1 MTEPKAKIVGA
12 DRVAETLHAAGGKL
26 GDLTSAGGKVGELVA
41 AAARAAAPRLTGAL
55 AASTQGFTDGKT
67 TAGVS
72 SDLVYAPVIHNGWSG
87 HNIDSNPYITRA
99 FESTE
104 DQWLKVY
111 RGQVDDIAGTVK
123 GA

>member
-1 MTEPKAKIVGA
+1 MTEKATIVGG
-12 DRVAETLHAAGGKL
+12 DQVASTMKAAAAKL
-26 GDLTSAGGKVGELVA
+26 GDLSSAGGKAAELVA
-41 AAARAAAPRLTGAL
+41 SAARAAAPRLTGAL

-67 TAGVS
+67 TAGVG

-111 RGQVDDIAGTVK
+111 RSQVDDIAGTVK